1 MKLVVVVRTDIKM
14 SKGKLA
20 VQVAHAAVECALKT
34 LKIDEKKVKKWRS
47 EGAKKIAVKG
57 GSIDEIFALKKEA
70 EDWGMVNYL
79 VCDRGLTQFKEPTIT
94 CLGIGPD
101 KDEVVDGLTGGM
113 KLV

>member
-1 MKLVVVVRTDIKM
+1 MKLVVIVRTDIKM

-34 LKIDEKKVKKWRS
+34 LKTDVKKVKKWRS

-70 EDWGMVNYL
+70 EDVGMVNYL

-101 KDEVVDGLTGGM
+101 KDEVVDRLTGGM